1 MFQAVE
7 DKKDDRNRLAFII
20 REVDRFLSD
29 GLVKVIIVKCGSKIP
44 VFNFLSLNLK
54 LYNFIQQ
61 NYWRYYTQS

>member
-29 GLVKVIIVKCGSKIP
+29 GLVKVIIVKCGSKI
-44 VFNFLSLNLK
+44 FNFLSLNLK